1 MRRFRAE
8 ISVLGP
14 NGEEN
19 VNQKHTLFLL
29 QSLIPEA
36 LQSLILEEPE
46 AEGRLGMGVWGAKPP
61 NRRDPLYLYIPIRPP
76 KGDRESWGKGGFWGV
91 LAGV

>member
-8 ISVLGP
+8 ISVLRP
-14 NGEEN
+14 NGEKN
-19 VNQKHTLFLL
+19 VNQKHTPFLL

-36 LQSLILEEPE
+36 LQSLIPEEPE

-61 NRRDPLYLYIPIRPP
+61 NGRDLYIFLFP
-76 KGDRESWGKGGFWGV
+76 KQLELKGF
-91 LAGV
+91 

>member
-1 MRRFRAE
+1 M
-8 ISVLGP
+8 GP
-14 NGEEN
+14 NREEN

-36 LQSLILEEPE
+36 LQSLIPEEPE

-61 NRRDPLYLYIPIRPP
+61 N
-76 KGDRESWGKGGFWGV
+76 W
-91 LAGV
+91 